1 MANRKDRRKRPQ
13 PVSLP
18 KSQELLLKRFAQNGI
33 TVKDLEK
40 NYYLGFDAGRDA
52 ATRTCYAAVCLAA
65 RDLLKFGPKRA
76 HALLCKMDE
85 HVCDTL
91 SSKEAIDKV
100 FEEMGITIHFYG
112 DPFSHVERV
121 EAHGD

>member
-18 KSQELLLKRFAQNGI
+18 KSQEMLLARFAKNGI

-40 NYYLGFDAGRDA
+40 NYYLGFDAGRDT

-65 RDLLKFGPKRA
+65 RDLLGFGSQRA
-76 HALLCKMDE
+76 YKLLCKMDE
-85 HVCDTL
+85 HVCNTL

-100 FEEMGITIHFYG
+100 FEEMGITISFHG
-112 DPFSHVERV
+112 DPFSHVERT
-121 EAHGD
+121 E